1 VSDSMRGVICCV
13 VGSLGLAVAVWG
25 WSGNRA
31 ASECVAALVVAAAA
45 GMWWWRPR
53 WATAAGGYRI
63 VLVLAVPAVVLA
75 SRESI
80 DGDLADASEMYLRGR
95 MNYADVMIGLY
106 PDRDG
111 YRFLK
116 AQQMGLCRQQRESSA
131 GACRELGEVT
141 LDQIR
146 DELERA
152 IATGVTSNEDLLR
165 IHVEVLDEAGADP
178 VVLAR
183 ARLLLRRHHPG
194 RAAVE

>member
-1 VSDSMRGVICCV
+1 VSGSRRGVICGV

-25 WSGNRA
+25 WSENRA
-31 ASECVAALVVAAAA
+31 ASECVAALVVAFGA
-45 GMWWWRPR
+45 GVWWRRPM
-53 WATAAGGYRI
+53 WATGKGGYRI

-75 SRESI
+75 ARESI
-80 DGDLADASEMYLRGR
+80 DGELADASEMYLRGR

-116 AQQMGLCRQQRESSA
+116 AQQMGLCRQQPDSSA
-131 GACRELGEVT
+131 GACRDLGPVT
-141 LDQIR
+141 LEEIR

-165 IHVEVLDEAGADP
+165 IHAEVLDEAGAEP
-178 VVLAR
+178 AVVDR
-183 ARLLLRRHHPG
+183 ARLLLRRHHPPR
-194 RAAVE
+194 RAAD

>member
-1 VSDSMRGVICCV
+1 MSGSRRGVICGV

-25 WSGNRA
+25 WSENRA
-31 ASECVAALVVAAAA
+31 ASECVAALVVAFGA
-45 GMWWWRPR
+45 GVWWRRPM
-53 WATAAGGYRI
+53 WATGKGGYRI

-75 SRESI
+75 ARESI
-80 DGDLADASEMYLRGR
+80 DGELADASEMYLRGR

-116 AQQMGLCRQQRESSA
+116 AQQMGLCRQQPDSSA
-131 GACRELGEVT
+131 GACRDLGPVT
-141 LDQIR
+141 LEEIR

-165 IHVEVLDEAGADP
+165 IHAEVLDEAGADP
-178 VVLAR
+178 ELVNR
-183 ARLLLRRHHPG
+183 ARLLLRRHHPP
-194 RAAVE
+194 RRVAY